1 MSLQLDHVTNINQG
15 FQDGRPAW
23 TELTLQVMMTSSQL
37 GYINYVCG
45 IIFTPLNPTT
55 TKLYRKN
62 IQYAIITLSC
72 HDGDVITNM
81 SPD

>member
-37 GYINYVCG
+37 GYINYVCEHYLHS
-45 IIFTPLNPTT
+45 FKPYN
-55 TKLYRKN
+55 N
-62 IQYAIITLSC
+62 
-72 HDGDVITNM
+72 
-81 SPD
+81 